1 MRKNLLWISLITMLI
16 ISVLSMLSV
25 NTVKVSAAAYPAVY
39 IKPASATVSPSD
51 LYTISVKTNYTGDD
65 INSWQFT
72 LSYNPSVLKMGL
84 DGLNYTDTWTGG
96 GGKKS
101 FETTGKLI
109 VPDSEDV
116 YVGGVPKTKGI
127 DYTIDYQTGMI
138 TFMTAPGS
146 GVQVKATYLYCL
158 INGDLINKA
167 KDISATFNPGNYDN
181 VAGKLS
187 LTGAFFFFIYEPAP
201 LTYGPGTLANV
212 TFKAVG
218 GHCSESNITLGPETK
233 LIGYT
238 EGGMGNPYNI
248 VDGSIEPEHLGHG
261 YVHIVVT
268 GGGDVAV
275 IDVAPSYTQAYT
287 KWTIKVN
294 VTVKNEGAIPI
305 DVSVAAYY
313 SESSWHLIGTQTVSL
328 APGAR
333 TSVLLNWNLAGR
345 SYCNHPIKGNASII
359 GLPDINPANN
369 EDTSSVKIKLAGDVD
384 ADGDC
389 DADDVFLYVSPSYGK
404 HEGQPGFIK
413 QTDFDFDGDCDA
425 DDVFL
430 YVAPNYGKKIIC

>member
-16 ISVLSMLSV
+16 ISVFSMLCV
-25 NTVKVSAAAYPAVY
+25 NTVKVSAAEYPSVY
-39 IKPASATVSPSD
+39 IEPASATVGPSD
-51 LYTISVKTNYTGDD
+51 LYTISVKTDYTGDD

-72 LSYNPSVLKMGL
+72 LSYDPSVVQMGL
-84 DGLNYTDTWTGG
+84 DGLNYMDIWTGTG
-96 GGKKS
+96 AKKS
-101 FETTGKLI
+101 FEATGKLI

-116 YVGGVPKTKGI
+116 YVGGVLKTKDV
-127 DYTIDYQTGMI
+127 DYTINYQTGMI
-138 TFMTAPGS
+138 MFTTAPGN

-158 INGDLINKA
+158 INGDLITTAINPNA
-167 KDISATFNPGNYDN
+167 MFNPGNYDN

-187 LTGAFFFFIYEPAP
+187 LTGAFFFFIFPP
-201 LTYGPGTLANV
+201 GPVTSGPGTLANV

-233 LIGYT
+233 LIGLEAPGYAT
-238 EGGMGNPYNI
+238 PYNI
-248 VDGSIEPEHLGHG
+248 VDGETMPDHLGHG
-261 YVHIVVT
+261 YVHIMVT

-275 IDVAPSYTQAYT
+275 IDVVPSYTQAYT
-287 KWTIKVN
+287 KWTIKIN
-294 VTVKNEGAIPI
+294 VTVKNEGGIPI

-333 TSVLLNWNLAGR
+333 ASVLLNWNLAGR
-345 SYCNHPIKGNASII
+345 SYCNHPVKGNASII

-404 HEGQPGFIK
+404 KEGQPGFIK

-430 YVAPNYGKKIIC
+430 YVSPNYGKKIIC